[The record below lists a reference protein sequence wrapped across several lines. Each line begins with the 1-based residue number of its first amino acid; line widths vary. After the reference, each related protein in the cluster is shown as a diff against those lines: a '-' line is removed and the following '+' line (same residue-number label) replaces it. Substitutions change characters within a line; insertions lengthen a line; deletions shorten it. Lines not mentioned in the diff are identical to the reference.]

1 MNCEKLV
8 AKIDE
13 LKDEYIRIWEDVCNI
28 ESPTDHKPGVD
39 AVGDYFVKMAEA
51 RGWQVEISRQEVA
64 GNAVCITM
72 NPDVD
77 APAVV
82 FSAHMDTVHPLG
94 SFGTPA
100 VHKDEEKIY
109 GPGVLD
115 CKSGV
120 VSSFLAMD
128 ALDQCGFRGRPVK
141 LILQSDEESNSTVSG
156 GKTVEFMLEK
166 AKGAVAFLNAEDF
179 AKKVVLARKGI
190 LRLRFDVSG
199 RAIHSARCDAGASA
213 IAEAAHK
220 LLELE
225 KLKDKDGLTCNCG
238 VIRGGTAANAVP
250 DSCTFVADIRF
261 ANEEEYQRVL
271 QLGQSI
277 ADTVYV
283 PGCSCVMSKESYR
296 PPMEDVPRNHELLA
310 AINAIYR
317 EKGFPE
323 LEASRSY
330 GGSDAAYV
338 TAAGIPC
345 VDSIG
350 PSGGGI
356 HSLKEF
362 AYLESLPAA
371 AKRLALVACY
381 L

>member
-39 AVGDYFVKMAEA
+39 AVGNYFVEMAEA

-115 CKSGV
+115 CKSGAV
-120 VSSFLAMD
+120 ASFLAMD
-128 ALDQCGFRGRPVK
+128 AMDQCGFRGRPVK

-199 RAIHSARCDAGASA
+199 RAVHSARCDAGASA

-225 KLKDKDGLTCNCG
+225 KLKDVEWFTPVFDRPLN
-238 VIRGGTAANAVP
+238 
-250 DSCTFVADIRF
+250 D
-261 ANEEEYQRVL
+261 EE
-271 QLGQSI
+271 
-277 ADTVYV
+277 A
-283 PGCSCVMSKESYR
+283 ES
-296 PPMEDVPRNHELLA
+296 EGE
-310 AINAIYR
+310 
-317 EKGFPE
+317 
-323 LEASRSY
+323 
-330 GGSDAAYV
+330 
-338 TAAGIPC
+338 
-345 VDSIG
+345 
-350 PSGGGI
+350 
-356 HSLKEF
+356 
-362 AYLESLPAA
+362 
-371 AKRLALVACY
+371 
-381 L
+381 